1 MKKESIVALAVGI
14 SLLIIIV
21 YGIGSLYSI
30 ESPSAV
36 ETTSKQVTSIKPEN
50 KIAIAHTEIFGVLQR
65 PQVIFDHNKHT
76 EAFKKEGK
84 WQESPSDMI
93 MDDINI

>member
-36 ETTSKQVTSIKPEN
+36 ETTSKQ
-50 KIAIAHTEIFGVLQR
+50 
-65 PQVIFDHNKHT
+65 
-76 EAFKKEGK
+76 
-84 WQESPSDMI
+84 
-93 MDDINI
+93 